1 MDEPKSNKTRIARW
15 DKIVFLLGVSIKCYQ
30 EQGLSSL
37 TVLWIDELEKECL
50 KRPVMDTIYHKMCLL
65 TCEEISILELETSYR
80 NMLKYCT
87 EGLREE
93 IRSAIDTIDLTGV

>member
-1 MDEPKSNKTRIARW
+1 MDEPRSLRTKIARW
-15 DKIVFLLGVSIKCYQ
+15 DKIVFMLGVSIKCYR

-37 TVLWIDELEKECL
+37 TILWIDELEKECL
-50 KRPVMDTIYHKMCLL
+50 KRPVMDTLYHKICLL
-65 TCEEISILELETSYR
+65 TCEEISILELHTSYR

>member
-1 MDEPKSNKTRIARW
+1 MEPRSIKTRISRW

-37 TVLWIDELEKECL
+37 TVLWIDESEKECL
-50 KRPVMDTIYHKMCLL
+50 KRPVMDTLYHKICLL
-65 TCEEISILELETSYR
+65 TCEKISILELETSYR
-80 NMLKYCT
+80 NMLKFCT

>member
-1 MDEPKSNKTRIARW
+1 MESRSIKTRISRW

-37 TVLWIDELEKECL
+37 TKLWLDELKNECSTN
-50 KRPVMDTIYHKMCLL
+50 PVMGTLYTRIGLL
-65 TCEEISILELETSYR
+65 EVEEISILELETSYR
-80 NMLKYCT
+80 NMLKFCT